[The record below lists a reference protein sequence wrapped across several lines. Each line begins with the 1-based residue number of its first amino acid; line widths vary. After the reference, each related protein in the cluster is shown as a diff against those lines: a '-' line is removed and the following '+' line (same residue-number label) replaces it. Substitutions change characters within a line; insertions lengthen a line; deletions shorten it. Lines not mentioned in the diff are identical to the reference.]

1 MKAIII
7 EDEVLAARNLHTIL
21 NEIGGFEVVATL
33 ESIADT
39 IEWFELNQLPDV
51 LFMDIHL
58 ADGSSFE
65 IFKRVNISCPVIF
78 TTAYDEYALMAFK
91 VNSIDYLLKPLIKFE
106 VQKSIDKLKMMS
118 KGNIDIADYQK
129 LLSMIK
135 IESNYKTHFL
145 VSQKGDKLVPLSVD
159 EIAYLYIDT
168 SVVKAITYDKKTFIM
183 DFTLDELYLMLNPKV
198 FYRANRQYIISR
210 KAIKDIDMW
219 FNSRLSVNL
228 QVSTVEKVLI
238 SKARIQEF
246 KKWFE

>member
-1 MKAIII
+1 MTAIII
-7 EDEVLAARNLHTIL
+7 EDEELAARNLLTIL
-21 NEIGGFEVVATL
+21 KDIGGFEVSATL

-39 IEWFELNQLPDV
+39 IEWFELNRLPDV
-51 LFMDIHL
+51 IFMDIHL

-65 IFKRVNISCPVIF
+65 IFKRVDISCPVIF
-78 TTAYDEYALMAFK
+78 TTAYDEYALNAFK
-91 VNSIDYLLKPLIKFE
+91 VNSIDYLLKPLIKSD
-106 VQKSIDKLKMMS
+106 VQKSIDKLKLIS
-118 KGNIDIADYQK
+118 KGNIGFADYQK

-135 IESNYKTHFL
+135 IESNYKSHFL

-168 SVVKAITYDKKTFIM
+168 SVVKAITFDKKTFVM
-183 DFTLDELYLMLNPKV
+183 DFTLDELYLMLNPKI
-198 FYRANRQYIISR
+198 FFRANRQYIISR

-228 QVSTVEKVLI
+228 QVPTTEKVLI
-238 SKARIQEF
+238 SKARIPEF

>member
-91 VNSIDYLLKPLIKFE
+91 VNSIDYLLKPLIKYE
-106 VQKSIDKLKMMS
+106 VQKSIDKLKLMS

-228 QVSTVEKVLI
+228 QVSTAEKVLI
-238 SKARIQEF
+238 SKARIHEF